1 MKFPPCAHESISKTQ
16 SNSKCNIRRGIS
28 PSSEFLGRARPETR
42 ESRDARGRSTE
53 EQNNPGVI
61 RERCCACPCGG
72 GRAQNASKS
81 PGHTHALRA
90 GHTQAAYTL
99 RYTIFCGRLPHAH
112 LYYSEP
118 LLTRY
123 TDGLPRLLVGHIH
136 ERPLLDALRVQAP
149 I

>member
-1 MKFPPCAHESISKTQ
+1 MICDEIPTVRAHESISKTQ
-16 SNSKCNIRRGIS
+16 SNGKCNIRRGIS

-81 PGHTHALRA
+81 PGHTRASSRAHTSCVYVTLYNILRSF
-90 GHTQAAYTL
+90 TS
-99 RYTIFCGRLPHAH
+99 CP
-112 LYYSEP
+112 P
-118 LLTRY
+118 LL
-123 TDGLPRLLVGHIH
+123 
-136 ERPLLDALRVQAP
+136 
-149 I
+149 